1 MSNSA
6 QFYEVVESR
15 VWVNVFNGRQASPY
29 GSTPWLSENER
40 SAWQLQVRGWTVKN
54 PNTGEIGI
62 GRPACATYD
71 EACQLALRLGP
82 PPRMSI
88 GY

>member
-15 VWVNVFNGRQASPY
+15 VWVNVLTGRQASPY
-29 GSTPWLSENER
+29 VSVPLLSENER
-40 SAWQLQVRGWTVKN
+40 SALQLQVRGWTVKN
-54 PNTGEIGI
+54 PHTGEVGI
-62 GRPACATYD
+62 GRAPCATFD

-82 PPRMSI
+82 PSRISI